1 MYCSVSIT
9 RPEHYLQ
16 AILCKVLFKFE
27 SRTSLPFTHNKKS
40 TWLAVGTPNTLE
52 KVWNIVVEREYR
64 KLSYLFQNPERNNGI
79 ITESLRQLKM
89 FIHQQSTTI
98 MFHCF
103 FGENLSE
110 FEIAWEVISLL
121 LELLQNV
128 MKQKDEAFAKVVW
141 IQIANLIKMV
151 QFRCGS
157 KFTVLPMDGKNSD
170 QWRWEDPGNREPS
183 QFTGIRKIKRKRKI
197 RDLKTL
203 KVKNPKRPKH
213 QRQHGVIENQ
223 TIFN

>member
-1 MYCSVSIT
+1 MAS
-9 RPEHYLQ
+9 
-16 AILCKVLFKFE
+16 KF
-27 SRTSLPFTHNKKS
+27 T
-40 TWLAVGTPNTLE
+40 VGTPNTLG
-52 KVWNIVVEREYR
+52 KVWNIYVEREYR

-79 ITESLRQLKM
+79 ITESLRQLKT
-89 FIHQQSTTI
+89 FIHQQSSTI

-110 FEIAWEVISLL
+110 FEIAWKVISLL
-121 LELLQNV
+121 LELSQNV

-141 IQIANLIKMV
+141 IQITNLIKML

-157 KFTVLPMDGKNSD
+157 KFTVLPTDGKNSD
-170 QWRWEDPGNREPS
+170 QWRREDPGNREAS
-183 QFTGIRKIKRKRKI
+183 QLTGIRKIKRKRKI

-213 QRQHGVIENQ
+213 QRQHGVIENE

>member
-1 MYCSVSIT
+1 MRRLVRVRVSE
-9 RPEHYLQ
+9 RL
-16 AILCKVLFKFE
+16 
-27 SRTSLPFTHNKKS
+27 THNKKS
-40 TWLAVGTPNTLE
+40 IWLASLLLEPQTPSKKCGILMLKENIGNLATCFKTLNGT
-52 KVWNIVVEREYR
+52 
-64 KLSYLFQNPERNNGI
+64 GI
-79 ITESLRQLKM
+79 ITVSLRQLKM

-141 IQIANLIKMV
+141 MQIAN
-151 QFRCGS
+151 RCGS
-157 KFTVLPMDGKNSD
+157 KFTVLPTDGKNSNH
-170 QWRWEDPGNREPS
+170 WRREDPGNCDPS
-183 QFTGIRKIKRKRKI
+183 QLTGIRKIKRKRKI

-213 QRQHGVIENQ
+213 QRQHGVIENR
-223 TIFN
+223 TLFNW

>member
-1 MYCSVSIT
+1 M
-9 RPEHYLQ
+9 
-16 AILCKVLFKFE
+16 
-27 SRTSLPFTHNKKS
+27 FT
-40 TWLAVGTPNTLE
+40 
-52 KVWNIVVEREYR
+52 
-64 KLSYLFQNPERNNGI
+64 
-79 ITESLRQLKM
+79 
-89 FIHQQSTTI
+89 HQQSTTI

-121 LELLQNV
+121 LELSQNM

-157 KFTVLPMDGKNSD
+157 RFTVLPTDGKNSD
-170 QWRWEDPGNREPS
+170 HWRREDPGNREPS
-183 QFTGIRKIKRKRKI
+183 QLTGIRKIRRKRKK

-203 KVKNPKRPKH
+203 KIKNLKRSKH
-213 QRQHGVIENQ
+213 QRQHGVIENR
-223 TIFN
+223 TLFN

>member
-1 MYCSVSIT
+1 MAS
-9 RPEHYLQ
+9 
-16 AILCKVLFKFE
+16 KF
-27 SRTSLPFTHNKKS
+27 T
-40 TWLAVGTPNTLE
+40 VGTPNTLE
-52 KVWNIVVEREYR
+52 KVWNIDVEREFR

-89 FIHQQSTTI
+89 FIHQQSSTI

-110 FEIAWEVISLL
+110 SEIAWEVISLF

-128 MKQKDEAFAKVVW
+128 VKQKDEAFAKVVW

-157 KFTVLPMDGKNSD
+157 KFTVLPTDGKKSD
-170 QWRWEDPGNREPS
+170 QRRREDPGNREAS
-183 QFTGIRKIKRKRKI
+183 QLTGIRQIKRKHKI

-203 KVKNPKRPKH
+203 
-213 QRQHGVIENQ
+213 
-223 TIFN
+223 

>member
-1 MYCSVSIT
+1 MLLCWPNFQYFRISALKKLCASID
-9 RPEHYLQ
+9 
-16 AILCKVLFKFE
+16 
-27 SRTSLPFTHNKKS
+27 
-40 TWLAVGTPNTLE
+40 
-52 KVWNIVVEREYR
+52 VETKYR

-79 ITESLRQLKM
+79 ITESLRQLKL
-89 FIHQQSTTI
+89 FIHQQSSKM

-110 FEIAWEVISLL
+110 FKIAWKVVSLL

-128 MKQKDEAFAKVVW
+128 MKQKDVAFAKVVW

-170 QWRWEDPGNREPS
+170 QWRWEDPAIDYIFF
-183 QFTGIRKIKRKRKI
+183 QQIIK
-197 RDLKTL
+197 L
-203 KVKNPKRPKH
+203 V
-213 QRQHGVIENQ
+213 VI
-223 TIFN
+223 